1 MRGEKSARARDA
13 FCPQRYFLPAASRQS
28 CGREGGEAVME
39 AGMSEVVHVLEKLLA
54 DNPGQ
59 VSIVVGIAA
68 LRAIGA

>member
-1 MRGEKSARARDA
+1 
-13 FCPQRYFLPAASRQS
+13 
-28 CGREGGEAVME
+28 ME